1 MSKNGKKKKFS
12 LKDFNKL
19 KKQKDKAKYQLAEMK
34 KKNPHLQQSS
44 KDPKLDAMIK
54 LNAMNSLIG
63 FLVRKGHDS
72 GLPMEILIDITN
84 DYEKKIEDMKND

>member
-1 MSKNGKKKKFS
+1 MSSTKKKKLS
-12 LKDFNKL
+12 LREYQ
-19 KKQKDKAKYQLAEMK
+19 KKQDQIDKAKHQLRQQMK
-34 KKNPHLQQSS
+34 TNPKLSQRT
-44 KDPKLDAMIK
+44 KDPKVDAMLK

-84 DYEKKIEDMKND
+84 DYEKKLEDLK